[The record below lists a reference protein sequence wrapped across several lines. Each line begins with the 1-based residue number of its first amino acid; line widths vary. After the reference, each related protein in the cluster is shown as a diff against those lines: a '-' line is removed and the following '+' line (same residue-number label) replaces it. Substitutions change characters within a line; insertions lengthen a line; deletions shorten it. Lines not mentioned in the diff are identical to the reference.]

1 MTYYRLLRVI
11 DDREQCVYGNLLI
24 ACQYQTAIE
33 YIVICQLG
41 IPVSR
46 YMDTRSS
53 NIKLDR
59 YLQSRELKHCLIA
72 NVAQSDTQI

>member
-24 ACQYQTAIE
+24 ACHYQTALE

-46 YMDTRSS
+46 YMYIVEYHYNVSVIQAHSR
-53 NIKLDR
+53 NIDVSLNNAMSQLR
-59 YLQSRELKHCLIA
+59 
-72 NVAQSDTQI
+72 